1 MENISIRSAS
11 TQAKVIGTIVS
22 ISGALIVVLY
32 AGPPLLTPS
41 SPSVLPNQAMIG
53 SPQSGW
59 VLGGFLLAVDYSL
72 VAVWYIFQVIPN
84 VFLLLLWYL
93 GEYFSSKSTLPFHLL
108 LVLAELVCRMFE
120 NMSFKKKT
128 NPVLLDLFVDTKNS
142 LWWAGSVLF
151 FFLITHQEYQSFVK
165 LCLWVYRLPRIPIDV
180 WLNNLVLLTW
190 FWIWVCQFIC
200 RSVFSFQILNNIERS
215 FLNLARHE
223 QRGSIRQSL
232 F

>member
-53 SPQSGW
+53 SPQPGW

-84 VFLLLLWYL
+84 VFLLLLW
-93 GEYFSSKSTLPFHLL
+93 EYENISHIGFSCIGLQNVWEYEFQKENKSCAVGFICGHEKLTL
-108 LVLAELVCRMFE
+108 
-120 NMSFKKKT
+120 MSRI
-128 NPVLLDLFVDTKNS
+128 S
-142 LWWAGSVLF
+142 LF
-151 FFLITHQEYQSFVK
+151 F
-165 LCLWVYRLPRIPIDV
+165 
-180 WLNNLVLLTW
+180 NNSSRVS
-190 FWIWVCQFIC
+190 VIC
-200 RSVFSFQILNNIERS
+200 KIMSMSLSTTSNTNWRVIE
-215 FLNLARHE
+215 
-223 QRGSIRQSL
+223 
-232 F
+232 